1 MVGRDLVLTSKGQ
14 KYFMIME
21 TTIGIGLDII
31 ALLIFD
37 FLREN
42 RWFSPFSVHNEAF

>member
-1 MVGRDLVLTSKGQ
+1 
-14 KYFMIME
+14 ME
-21 TTIGIGLDII
+21 TTIEIGLDII

-42 RWFSPFSVHNEAF
+42 RWFLPFFVHIMRLFKGVHRV